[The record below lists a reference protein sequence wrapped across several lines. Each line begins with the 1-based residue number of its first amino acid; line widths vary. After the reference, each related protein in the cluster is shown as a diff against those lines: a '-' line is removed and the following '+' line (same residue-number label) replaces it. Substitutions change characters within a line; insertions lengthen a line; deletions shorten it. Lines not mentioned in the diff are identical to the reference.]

1 MRKNTLIG
9 RGKLIFNWMP
19 NDIDNVLEVG
29 CASGEYISYYSERCK
44 KIFGIDP
51 NEDLIKKAKLDYPKI
66 DFRIGSAENI
76 PFKDKIFDVV
86 ILGDVLEHV
95 NNEAKSLNEIYRVLK
110 SEGILIL
117 TVPHKGLFSFMD
129 VDNYSW
135 YYRKLFMIETK
146 KPGYEN
152 KHKHYSLKD
161 LENLFLNKFEIL
173 NIYRSSLF
181 LIPFV
186 LNLRLLIRNIF
197 GEKID
202 NIIRPYSN
210 KLIDIDFF
218 ISYGRLSYSIGI
230 KAKKI

>member
-1 MRKNTLIG
+1 MKEILTG
-9 RGKLIFNWMP
+9 RGKLIFNWIP
-19 NDIDNVLEVG
+19 YNTSKILEIG
-29 CASGEYISYYSERCK
+29 CAYGDYTSCYAK
-44 KIFGIDP
+44 KCRKIVAIDP
-51 NEDLIKKAKLDYPKI
+51 NKDLIKKARLKYPKI
-66 DFRIGSAENI
+66 DFIAGYAENI
-76 PFKDKIFDVV
+76 PFKDGMFDLV

-95 NNEAKSLNEIYRVLK
+95 NDENKSLEEIHRVLK
-110 SEGILIL
+110 SNGILIM
-117 TVPHKGLFSFMD
+117 TAPHKGLFSFMD

-135 YYRKLFMIETK
+135 YYRRLFIIKTK

-161 LENLFLNKFEIL
+161 LRNLFGKKFEIL
-173 NIYRSSLF
+173 DVYRSSLF

-218 ISYGRLSYSIGI
+218 IPCGKLSYCIGV